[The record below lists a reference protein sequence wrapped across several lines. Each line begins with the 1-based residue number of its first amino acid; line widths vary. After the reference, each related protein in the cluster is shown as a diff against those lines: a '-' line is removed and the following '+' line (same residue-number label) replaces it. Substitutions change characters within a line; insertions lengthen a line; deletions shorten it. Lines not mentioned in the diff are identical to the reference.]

1 MVKRQGTTTPGE
13 MTFLWLDGVRVKPHH
28 WIVGTVRHR
37 NKYQAWA
44 NYLLTGLKNAEFLV
58 QVESQT
64 DPWSKAKTVGQKIS
78 ELAAT
83 YRELPEETKAQL
95 AQETEVE
102 LKTGMQLLNADKKQ
116 LLELVATAADP

>member
-1 MVKRQGTTTPGE
+1 MDKRPGTITPGE

-28 WIVGTVRHR
+28 WIVGTVRNR

-44 NYLLTGLKNAEFLV
+44 NYLLNGLRSAEFLG
-58 QVESQT
+58 QLESQT
-64 DPWSKAKTVGQKIS
+64 DPWNKARTVGQKIS

-83 YRELPEETKAQL
+83 YRQLPEETKAQL
-95 AQETEVE
+95 AHETEVE